1 MSDLEPLART
11 SRKPPRQTAGKPSL
25 RRRAGAT
32 TATPATES
40 QEGAGVAPVA
50 PVAPAQAEM
59 PFEPPAERRKDA
71 LGPIKLPAAGKTDPA
86 LLALAQVWACNGAL
100 RNAEEFREQRFA
112 DYQKLAPEGHILVG
126 EDKLFSGDGLDFR
139 KMLEKRKA
147 ASLNGMRKYI
157 DQLHSA
163 RNRLELHKGLRA
175 AARRK
180 SDLAAAETSVRKCED
195 ELAARS
201 ALALAATPTTK
212 KGCFELIAYVAA
224 VLEGDGL
231 NLEAMALR
239 SASKTLL
246 RGAQ

>member
-11 SRKPPRQTAGKPSL
+11 SRKPPRQTAGEPPL
-25 RRRAGAT
+25 HRRAGAT
-32 TATPATES
+32 TATPATDS
-40 QEGAGVAPVA
+40 REGAGVAPVA

-59 PFEPPAERRKDA
+59 VLEPRKDA

-100 RNAEEFREQRFA
+100 RNAEECREQRFA
-112 DYQKLAPEGHILVG
+112 DYQRLAPEEHILVG

-139 KMLEKRKA
+139 EMLEKRKA

-201 ALALAATPTTK
+201 ALALATTPTTK

-224 VLEGDGL
+224 VLDGDGL
-231 NLEAMALR
+231 ALEALALR

-246 RGAQ
+246 RGAL

>member
-50 PVAPAQAEM
+50 PVAPAAAEM
-59 PFEPPAERRKDA
+59 VLEPRKDA

-100 RNAEEFREQRFA
+100 RNAEDFREQRFA

-139 KMLEKRKA
+139 EMLEKRKA

-246 RGAQ
+246 RGAE

>member
-1 MSDLEPLART
+1 MTDLSEPLAIH
-11 SRKPPRQTAGKPSL
+11 SSRQTTRKPSL

-32 TATPATES
+32 TATAATDS
-40 QEGAGVAPVA
+40 HEGAGVAQPLVA
-50 PVAPAQAEM
+50 NVASVAPAQAEM
-59 PFEPPAERRKDA
+59 VLEPRKDA
-71 LGPIKLPAAGKTDPA
+71 FGPIKLPAAGKTDPA

-112 DYQKLAPEGHILVG
+112 DYQKLAPEEHILVG

-139 KMLEKRKA
+139 AMLEKRKVC
-147 ASLNGMRKYI
+147 SLNGMRKYI

-163 RNRLELHKGLRA
+163 RNRLELLKGLRA

-201 ALALAATPTTK
+201 ALALATTPTTK
-212 KGCFELIAYVAA
+212 KGCFELIGYVAA

-231 NLEAMALR
+231 NLEAMALLN
-239 SASKTLL
+239 ASKTLL